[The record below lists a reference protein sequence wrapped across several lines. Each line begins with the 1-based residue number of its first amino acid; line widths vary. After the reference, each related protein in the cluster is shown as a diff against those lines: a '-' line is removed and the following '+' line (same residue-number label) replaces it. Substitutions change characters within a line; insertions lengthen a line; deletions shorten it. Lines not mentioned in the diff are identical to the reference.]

1 MNSWIVST
9 IVFGCLLGGAFI
21 GVQLRDRLPARHLDE
36 GTKDVVRVAMG
47 LVATM
52 AALVLGL
59 LVASAKNSYD
69 GRIDEFNQMSASL
82 ILLDSTLEEYG
93 AGAQEARSLLRG
105 AATLMLHRAWPQDE
119 SQASTVVASDT
130 IDQGRAL
137 YTKIEELAPQ
147 NDMQRRLQGQA
158 LEIAMTLGN
167 KRWLLAAQQEGSSIP
182 MPFMLVLIFWLAVLF
197 ASFGLFAPR
206 NTTVVVTISLCAI
219 SIAGAILLILELA
232 RPFEG
237 ILQISSAPLR
247 NAIALLGQ

>member
-1 MNSWIVST
+1 VNSWIVSS
-9 IVFGCLLGGAFI
+9 IVFVSLLGGAYL
-21 GVQLRDRLPARHLDE
+21 GARLRDRLPARHLDE
-36 GTKDVVRVAMG
+36 GTKDVVRVAMS

-59 LVASAKNSYD
+59 LVASAKSSYD
-69 GRIDEFNQMSASL
+69 GRIGEFNQMSANL
-82 ILLDSTLEEYG
+82 ILLDTTLEEYG
-93 AGAQEARSLLRG
+93 SQARETRSLLRG

-119 SQASTVVASDT
+119 SQVSTVVASDT

-137 YTKIEELAPQ
+137 YSGIEELMPQ
-147 NDMQRRLQGQA
+147 TDAQRRLQAQA

-206 NTTVVVTISLCAI
+206 NATVVVTISLCAFSI
-219 SIAGAILLILELA
+219 SGAILLILELA

-237 ILQISSAPLR
+237 ILRISSAPLR
-247 NAIALLGQ
+247 NAIALLGH